1 MRIADL
7 LTSPLPATGWS
18 LDAAMAVVVRRQNK
32 GELRSA
38 AVDVPDGT
46 FEVGP
51 VGLQAVDEEKLRPVL
66 ARLQDEVEG
75 TNRAAV
81 VVPTGWLRTHIL
93 EFDQLPRRQADI
105 NEMVLW
111 RLKKL
116 LPVAPASLRLATVT
130 QPPSE
135 GARRLLVLVGV
146 ERAMAGLESVFESVG
161 VSPGLISPRVFAV
174 ADGKGAASR
183 VLAVQQESGFLS
195 IMLLLNDQPKVVRT
209 KPLPDNDWS
218 VVERELG
225 LTLGYI
231 RASLEIEGDLEVGV
245 SVENEMLADR
255 VNGWI
260 AAEDTLSPVNAASPS
275 IAFDGTAIRDQV
287 GSHRLDPVV
296 NLMSGAVR

>member
-1 MRIADL
+1 MRISEL
-7 LTSPLPATGWS
+7 LTSPPPATGWS
-18 LDAAMAVVVRRQNK
+18 LDVATAVVVRRQSK

-38 AVDVPDGT
+38 AVEIPDGT

-51 VGLQAVDEEKLRPVL
+51 VGLQAVDEEKLRPIL

-93 EFDQLPRRQADI
+93 EFEQLPRRQADI
-105 NEMVLW
+105 NEMVQW

-130 QPPSE
+130 QPPTE

-146 ERAMAGLESVFESVG
+146 ERAMAGLESVFDSVG

-225 LTLGYI
+225 LTLAFI
-231 RASLEIEGDLEVGV
+231 RTSLEIEDDLNVGV
-245 SVENEMLADR
+245 SVEDEMLADR
-255 VNGWI
+255 LKGWI
-260 AAEDTLSPVNAASPS
+260 AAEGSLSLVNTASPS
-275 IAFDGTAIRDQV
+275 LAFDGTAIRDRV
-287 GSHRLDPVV
+287 GSYRLDPVV